1 MVNPKYYEKEP
12 FYVCPDDFASG
23 KFRIKESVIAEKK
36 LIHGEESGF
45 TNIAQARILGMSYP
59 AYINFCEKNYGGHV
73 NKSEHGW
80 VSPVIR
86 FENETLANSLCLLL
100 NKRWGE
106 LFER

>member
-1 MVNPKYYEKEP
+1 MIDPKYYGDKP
-12 FYVCPDDFASG
+12 FYVCKDEFASG

-36 LIHGEESGF
+36 LDPNGDLGF
-45 TNIAQARILGMSYP
+45 MDVA
-59 AYINFCEKNYGGHV
+59 
-73 NKSEHGW
+73 KSKCGW

-106 LFER
+106 LFEH

>member
-1 MVNPKYYEKEP
+1 
-12 FYVCPDDFASG
+12 
-23 KFRIKESVIAEKK
+23 
-36 LIHGEESGF
+36 
-45 TNIAQARILGMSYP
+45 MSYP

-73 NKSEHGW
+73 NKSKHGW

-106 LFER
+106 LFEH